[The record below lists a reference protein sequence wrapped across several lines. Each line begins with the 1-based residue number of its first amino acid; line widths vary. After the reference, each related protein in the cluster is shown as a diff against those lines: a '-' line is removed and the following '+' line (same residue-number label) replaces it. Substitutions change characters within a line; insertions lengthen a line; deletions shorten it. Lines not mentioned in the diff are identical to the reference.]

1 MVDSATLKVKTIR
14 ENLEDAKE
22 SVVFEDTYVKQQ
34 VLDSIPRGRIVKTFI
49 TTVDLATEQPNV
61 PFSVTLSFF
70 KITDWWKSG
79 WLIEGAILEPAYPDE
94 PEPQPYTSDNGVK
107 QEEQKEE
114 DSKPVVE
121 RVRKN
126 RGVWRDPLLQRNRQQ
141 RDEGHE

>member
-1 MVDSATLKVKTIR
+1 M
-14 ENLEDAKE
+14 
-22 SVVFEDTYVKQQ
+22 
-34 VLDSIPRGRIVKTFI
+34 
-49 TTVDLATEQPNV
+49 DLATEEPNV

-94 PEPQPYTSDNGVK
+94 PEPQPYTSETGVK

-114 DSKPVVE
+114 EPQPVVE

-141 RDEGHE
+141 RDEGHQ